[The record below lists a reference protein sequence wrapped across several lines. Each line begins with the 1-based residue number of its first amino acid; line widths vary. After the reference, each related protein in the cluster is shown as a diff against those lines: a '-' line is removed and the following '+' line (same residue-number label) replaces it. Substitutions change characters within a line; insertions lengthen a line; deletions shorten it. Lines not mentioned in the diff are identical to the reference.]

1 MPGKLVEWFL
11 FRLELN
17 CLMPLLLSVALVLHP
32 NSGEW
37 WRGELLLLLLS
48 LLVLQGRRG
57 GQEVRGRILRRR
69 SLSVSPSFLL
79 IMVRRL
85 FRLLECF
92 TRTR

>member
-1 MPGKLVEWFL
+1 MPCKLVEWFL

-32 NSGEW
+32 NNGEW

-57 GQEVRGRILRRR
+57 GQEVRGRILRRK

-85 FRLLECF
+85 FCLLECF